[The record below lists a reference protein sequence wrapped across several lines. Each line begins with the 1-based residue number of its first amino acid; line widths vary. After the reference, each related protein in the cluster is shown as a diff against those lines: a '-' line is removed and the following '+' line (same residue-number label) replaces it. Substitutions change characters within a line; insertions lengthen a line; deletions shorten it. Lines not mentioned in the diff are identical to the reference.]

1 MSPTTSGPRDP
12 QLHVR
17 IAAMSEESRAYAQAT
32 SSYGSLSS
40 QRRMDKIKLGQPE
53 SRGCSQAAR
62 EAEEYNTHTH
72 THIHAHTH
80 THTQKKFWLCM
91 PLCK

>member
-32 SSYGSLSS
+32 SSYGSLPS

-62 EAEEYNTHTH
+62 EAEEY
-72 THIHAHTH
+72 
-80 THTQKKFWLCM
+80 TQQSTYGKCYYPILKTKKIR
-91 PLCK
+91 